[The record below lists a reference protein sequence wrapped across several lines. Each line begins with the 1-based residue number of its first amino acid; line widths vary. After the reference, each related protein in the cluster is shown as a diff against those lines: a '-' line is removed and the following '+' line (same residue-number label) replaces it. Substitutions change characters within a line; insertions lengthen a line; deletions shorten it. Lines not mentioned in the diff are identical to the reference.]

1 MVAEPKSRIHYTSK
15 HLSGVDKSDCW
26 KTILN
31 RLYLMY
37 ILIKMN
43 ICCVILIS
51 YKIHELVKK
60 FCELNLKV
68 FEKIINMIF
77 QQLSEFKQET

>member
-1 MVAEPKSRIHYTSK
+1 MIAEPKSQIHYNSK

-26 KTILN
+26 KTILK

-37 ILIKMN
+37 FLIKMN

-51 YKIHELVKK
+51 YTIHEL
-60 FCELNLKV
+60 
-68 FEKIINMIF
+68 EKTSVN
-77 QQLSEFKQET
+77 